1 MNQALTQ
8 VAWIG
13 RRSIIRTL
21 RQPAAIVPAIIFPL
35 FFLVFMSAGLSSVA
49 SIPGFPAP
57 TYLSFALAGAMVQG
71 AMFSGMN
78 CAADLALDIQTG
90 FINRISL
97 TPIQGTTLILG
108 QMFGGLGVALLQV
121 ATYLAYGAI
130 SGVDFQTGP
139 GGLLVVVLVS
149 LVIATAFGSAAALVA
164 ARTGSAE
171 AVQAMFPLFFV
182 FMTFSSFFMPR
193 ALISTGWFR
202 TIADYNPVTY
212 FIESIRGLIVSGW
225 SIRELA
231 LGLGLAIVVAVAGV
245 TGASKVLKTRLA
257 RS

>member
-1 MNQALTQ
+1 MSQFLTQ

-13 RRSIIRTL
+13 RRSIMRTL
-21 RQPAAIVPAIIFPL
+21 RQPAAIVPAIVFPL

-49 SIPGFPAP
+49 RIPGFPAP

-78 CAADLALDIQTG
+78 GAADLALDIQTG

-97 TPIQGTTLILG
+97 TPIRGITLILG
-108 QMFGGLGVALLQV
+108 QMFGALGVALLQV
-121 ATYLAYGAI
+121 TTYLIYGVI
-130 SGVDFQTGP
+130 SGVDVSTGAV
-139 GGLLVVVLVS
+139 GLLTVVLAA
-149 LVIATAFGSAAALVA
+149 LVVATAFGSVAALVA

-193 ALISTGWFR
+193 PLISTGWFR

-212 FIESIRGLIVSGW
+212 FIEAIRGLIVSGW
-225 SIRELA
+225 SPRELA
-231 LGLGLAIVVAVAGV
+231 LGLGLAVAVIGAGL
-245 TGASKVLKTRLA
+245 TGASKALKTRLA

>member
-1 MNQALTQ
+1 MSQVLTQ
-8 VAWIG
+8 IGWIG
-13 RRSIIRTL
+13 RRSIVRTL
-21 RQPAAIVPAIIFPL
+21 RQPAAIVPALVFPL
-35 FFLVFMSAGLSSVA
+35 FFLVFMSAGLRSAA

-78 CAADLALDIQTG
+78 GGADLAIDIQTG

-97 TPIQGTTLILG
+97 TPIRGLTLVLG
-108 QMFGGLGVALLQV
+108 QMFGALGVALLQV
-121 ATYLAYGAI
+121 STYLIYGVL

-139 GGLLVVVLVS
+139 LGILAIVLGGLLV
-149 LVIATAFGSAAALVA
+149 ATAFGSLGALVA

-193 ALISTGWFR
+193 PMISTRWFR

-212 FIESIRGLIVSGW
+212 FIEAIRGLIVSGW
-225 SIRELA
+225 SARELTM
-231 LGLGLAIVVAVAGV
+231 GLGLAVAVSVAGLA
-245 TGASKVLKTRLA
+245 GASKVLKTRLA